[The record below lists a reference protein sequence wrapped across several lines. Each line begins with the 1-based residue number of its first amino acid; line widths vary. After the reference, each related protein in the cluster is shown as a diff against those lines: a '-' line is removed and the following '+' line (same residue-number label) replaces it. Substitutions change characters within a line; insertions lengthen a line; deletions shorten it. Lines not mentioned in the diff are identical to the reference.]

1 MTAQSFQCPSC
12 GAPLMPEGNA
22 SVIRCPHCHMSV
34 IVPEELRQDSEAEQW
49 TTVLYDSFTTN
60 DNNWLIGSQP
70 SEYFD
75 PLNRK
80 IVDGR
85 YRWEAELSR
94 PNSIS
99 RAWLMGYLVWDF
111 HLIVNGKHIMGSQAG
126 SAWGMIFRIQDNQ
139 NHYSFRMTDSQSFAV
154 SVQKDGQWSNL
165 VDWTKTDTIKPNGVN
180 QLEVLA
186 RGTHFIFRINGQVVS
201 EVEDDHFGDG
211 LVGLAIEGY
220 TLGEKI
226 IFDFIDVTLLE
237 PRADAYNYSRTET
250 RKATNSNILIL
261 CPYCMTPIHE
271 EAEICPVCAQDT
283 TRDAKLELTRA
294 QYDAEPKK
302 ACHTCGAQILNLASV
317 CPICCQRQL

>member
-1 MTAQSFQCPSC
+1 MAAQSFQCPSC
-12 GAPLMPEGNA
+12 GAPLLPKGKA
-22 SVIRCPHCHMSV
+22 SIISCPHCHTSV
-34 IVPEELRQDSEAEQW
+34 IVPEDLRQAPEVEQW

-99 RAWLMGYLVWDF
+99 RVWLMDYQVSDF

-126 SAWGMIFRIQDNQ
+126 SAWGIIFLIQDNQ

-154 SVQKDGQWSNL
+154 SVQKDGKWLNL
-165 VDWTKTDTIKPNGVN
+165 VDWTKTEAIKPNGVN
-180 QLEVLA
+180 QLSVIA
-186 RGTHFIFRINGQVVS
+186 RETHFIFTINGQVVS
-201 EVEDDHFGDG
+201 EIDDDHFSQG

-226 IFDFIDVTLLE
+226 IFDFIDVTLRE
-237 PRADAYNYSRTET
+237 PRVGD
-250 RKATNSNILIL
+250 
-261 CPYCMTPIHE
+261 
-271 EAEICPVCAQDT
+271 
-283 TRDAKLELTRA
+283 
-294 QYDAEPKK
+294 
-302 ACHTCGAQILNLASV
+302 
-317 CPICCQRQL
+317 